1 MNFGNVIFAL
11 FNFAG
16 SLCLLLFGM
25 KLMSDGIQK
34 SAGARIQGVL
44 GFMTKNRFLGLLTG
58 CILTMVIQS
67 SGVTTV
73 MVVSFVNAALMTL
86 EQSVAVIFGANIGTT
101 VTAWIVSLFG
111 FDFKVSAFA
120 IPIFALGYILS
131 VIRRHRYA
139 NMGLAV
145 MGFSL
150 LFIALGWL
158 SESISLN
165 SENMSFLTKIQALGF
180 WSYPIAVCIGIIATA
195 LIHSSSAMTA
205 IIIAMAYNGLL
216 TWNFSA
222 ALVIGSNIGSTVD
235 SIMASFGAKTNAR
248 RASLVHVLFNCT
260 TALLALIFL
269 PYLTRLVDFITPGKA
284 ESAIVYHIAML
295 HTLFNLFGTLIFLPF
310 TKQLAS
316 LTEKLIADKK
326 EEIPEHYSFPFNE
339 YAVRE
344 SAVIPLMQLHT
355 EIKTMADYTV
365 EMFDSIQR
373 GFSDK
378 KAFLSGE
385 YEKIEKREAYL
396 DEMKE
401 QLTAFLVRCH
411 SLEVTEELFSQ
422 MQTLISIVEELE
434 NLSDECLSLAV
445 YIKRAE
451 EKNLSV
457 PKEDKERLLPYI
469 ELVRQLL
476 YFVYRHIGD
485 ELTTS
490 QHDFANSL
498 EEMIDSERT
507 ELKRLAR
514 HRLEQGKNVKAE
526 LLYID
531 IVRKIEKMGDN
542 CFSIAG
548 IITRR

>member
-131 VIRRHRYA
+131 VIRHHRYA

-158 SESISLN
+158 SEAISLN

-180 WSYPIAVCIGIIATA
+180 WSYPIAVCIGIVATA

-205 IIIAMAYNGLL
+205 IVIAMAYNGLL

-222 ALVIGSNIGSTVD
+222 PS
-235 SIMASFGAKTNAR
+235 
-248 RASLVHVLFNCT
+248 
-260 TALLALIFL
+260 
-269 PYLTRLVDFITPGKA
+269 
-284 ESAIVYHIAML
+284 
-295 HTLFNLFGTLIFLPF
+295 
-310 TKQLAS
+310 
-316 LTEKLIADKK
+316 
-326 EEIPEHYSFPFNE
+326 
-339 YAVRE
+339 
-344 SAVIPLMQLHT
+344 
-355 EIKTMADYTV
+355 
-365 EMFDSIQR
+365 
-373 GFSDK
+373 
-378 KAFLSGE
+378 
-385 YEKIEKREAYL
+385 
-396 DEMKE
+396 
-401 QLTAFLVRCH
+401 
-411 SLEVTEELFSQ
+411 
-422 MQTLISIVEELE
+422 
-434 NLSDECLSLAV
+434 
-445 YIKRAE
+445 
-451 EKNLSV
+451 
-457 PKEDKERLLPYI
+457 
-469 ELVRQLL
+469 
-476 YFVYRHIGD
+476 
-485 ELTTS
+485 
-490 QHDFANSL
+490 
-498 EEMIDSERT
+498 
-507 ELKRLAR
+507 
-514 HRLEQGKNVKAE
+514 
-526 LLYID
+526 
-531 IVRKIEKMGDN
+531 
-542 CFSIAG
+542 
-548 IITRR
+548 